1 MRISNHAQNTVECGD
16 CVAAVSSAKSERL
29 QPRRAKKSSSRVEFR
44 GERRR
49 FVAAQS
55 LTISF
60 EFLRQS
66 KYPYVEIR

>member
-1 MRISNHAQNTVECGD
+1 MKTSKEAQNILKCGA
-16 CVAAVSSAKSERL
+16 CRPLLRL
-29 QPRRAKKSSSRVEFR
+29 WPMHEHYDVRENPGPCHFNRM
-44 GERRR
+44 
-49 FVAAQS
+49 